1 MKLLWDL
8 DGTIFDTYPAIL
20 NSFIA
25 VHEAAHGKTTDR
37 AEALRWLKKNSKLA
51 FEHYGISEDYRAL
64 FAELDHKEAEDSCM
78 PFAGVKNV
86 LAKADVNVI
95 VTHRKKTSTI
105 ELLTKWELLDYF
117 DEIVSPEDD
126 GFPRKPDAAAY
137 LYLKEKHGIEWAVGD
152 RSLDL
157 IPAREAGLK
166 TVAFQNA
173 DIEADVYLDVY
184 DETFF
189 DSVK

>member
-25 VHEAAHGKTTDR
+25 VHEAAHGETTDR
-37 AEALRWLKKNSKLA
+37 NEALRWLKRNSKLA
-51 FEHYGISEDYRAL
+51 FQQYRISEDFRPL
-64 FAELDHKEAEDSCM
+64 FTELDHKQSEAGSP
-78 PFAGVKNV
+78 PFDGIEEI
-86 LAKADVNVI
+86 LAAADVNVI
-95 VTHRKKTSTI
+95 VTHRTKASTI
-105 ELLTKWELLDYF
+105 ELLTKWGLIDFF

-137 LYLKEKHGIEWAVGD
+137 HYLNEKYDLDWAIGD

-166 TVAFQNA
+166 TVSFQNA
-173 DIEADVYLDVY
+173 DIEADVYLDAY

-189 DSVK
+189 EKVK